1 MTGTGTRTGLRLS
14 IVIAVAACA
23 LGIGL
28 IVSTLGWGAMVDTY
42 TPYSLVV
49 TGGLGVIVWLAA
61 GEQAGNRLIWILA
74 ASVAGTGFFGLAEGV
89 RLVLDPDGP
98 LTSGVDSTV
107 PAETPTAAAWAD
119 AVGSVV
125 ASFSS
130 ALLITFAVLLF
141 PDGRLPSRRWRP
153 VAAVMASALAVAAG
167 FSFVHW
173 NPGSNIV
180 VHDNQWFLLTSNV
193 GPVFA
198 PIAFA
203 GLMSRFRR
211 SDQAERMR
219 IKWILWGL
227 GVFVVVYVVGSNLAM
242 PLVIMAGYVALFT
255 AYGIGIVRHN
265 LFDVNLVISRS
276 VTYAMLAA
284 LIGSIYVGVVVG
296 VGSLLGSGDEPNPV
310 LAVAATAL
318 VAVAFQPARFRLQ
331 RLANRLVFGRRA
343 TPYDVLSDF
352 SRRVAATNETL
363 LGDAARSL
371 VDGTAAERVVV
382 TLDLGE
388 DAIEAAAWPVDVA
401 DAGGSIETEVVRLP
415 ILESGSPLGSLDV
428 YLPPGQTLPDAERL
442 LAEHLAAGMGLALG
456 NRALSERLAARVD
469 ELSRSRRRLVAVQ
482 DDTRRRLE
490 RDLHDGAQQQLV
502 ALKVKLGLC
511 RSLVEQSGD
520 FEMPTLIERLSADAE
535 DAVES
540 LRDFARGVFPPLLET
555 EGLEA
560 AIGAQARRSGIP
572 VEVKTGGLGR
582 YPREIESTVYFCVLE
597 ALADVTERAR
607 ANSARIHLT
616 QRNGSLTFEV
626 HDDDVVTTTDPV
638 SRPEMRRIGDRLEA
652 LSGTLHYSSAPGD
665 GTTVIGSLP
674 ATTTAVM
681 S

>member
-1 MTGTGTRTGLRLS
+1 MTEKRLRNVLRAA
-14 IVIAVAACA
+14 VIGAVAASA
-23 LGIGL
+23 VGVGL
-28 IVSTLGWGAMVDTY
+28 IVATLGWGAMVDTY
-42 TPYSLVV
+42 TPYAFVA

-61 GEQAGNRLIWILA
+61 GEQARNRLIWVLA
-74 ASVAGTGFFGLAEGV
+74 ASMAGTGFFGLSEGI

-98 LTSGVDSTV
+98 LTTRVDATI
-107 PAETPTAAAWAD
+107 PAEMPTAAAWIN
-119 AVGSVV
+119 AVGSAV
-125 ASFSS
+125 AVASS
-130 ALLITFAVLLF
+130 ALLVTFAVLLF

-153 VAAVMASALAVAAG
+153 VAAVMAFALAVTAG

-173 NPGSNIV
+173 NPGSEIV
-180 VHDNQWFLLTSNV
+180 VHDNQWFPVTSNV
-193 GPVFA
+193 GPMFA
-198 PIAFA
+198 PISFV

-211 SDQAERMR
+211 SGPAERMR

-227 GVFVVVYVVGSNLAM
+227 GVFVVVNIVGANLAM
-242 PLVIMAGYVALFT
+242 PLVTLAGFVALFT

-284 LIGSIYVGVVVG
+284 LIGLIYVGVVVG
-296 VGSLLGSGDEPNPV
+296 VGSLLGSGDEPDPV
-310 LAVAATAL
+310 LAIAATAL
-318 VAVAFQPARFRLQ
+318 VAVAFQPARLRLQ

-343 TPYDVLSDF
+343 TPYEVLSDF
-352 SRRVAATNETL
+352 SRRVAATSETM

-371 VDGTAAERVVV
+371 VEGTAAARVVI
-382 TLDLGE
+382 TLELDG
-388 DAIEAAAWPVDVA
+388 DTIEAAAWPDDV
-401 DAGGSIETEVVRLP
+401 GSIETVARFP
-415 ILESGSPLGSLDV
+415 IVEAGSPLGSLDV
-428 YLPPGQTLPDAERL
+428 HLAPGQTLPDGERL
-442 LAEHLAAGMGLALG
+442 LAEHLASGMGLALG

-469 ELSRSRRRLVAVQ
+469 ELRRSRRRLVAVQ

-502 ALKVKLGLC
+502 ALRVKLGLC

-520 FEMPTLIERLSADAE
+520 AEMPKLIERLSAEAD
-535 DAVES
+535 DAVGS

-560 AIGAQARRSGIP
+560 AIGAQVRRSGLP
-572 VEVKTGGLGR
+572 VEIETDGLGR

-597 ALADVTERAR
+597 ALADVDERAR
-607 ANSARIHLT
+607 AKRARVHLS

-626 HDDDVVTTTDPV
+626 HDDDVVALDPA
-638 SRPEMRRIGDRLEA
+638 SRPGLRRIGDRLEA
-652 LSGTLHYSSAPGD
+652 LSGTLHYCSEPGD

-674 ATTTAVM
+674 AIATAVM